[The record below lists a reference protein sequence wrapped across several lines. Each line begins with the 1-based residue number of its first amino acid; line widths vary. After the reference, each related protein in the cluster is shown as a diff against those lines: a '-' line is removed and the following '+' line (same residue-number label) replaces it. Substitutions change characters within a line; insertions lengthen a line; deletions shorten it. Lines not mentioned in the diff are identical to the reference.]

1 MKGAHDLAVNYIIQ
15 IKMKKI
21 VTTLFLLIL
30 TTALLSSC
38 SLPATGTASGKTG
51 TSYPESSVSMSQVVT
66 NFPELTLEPTLELTP
81 QPSVKASVFEAG
93 APDLINLYVNRQKV
107 SGEYTTNWIKGKD
120 IAVFYAYPTQKES
133 VENLKFMDLF
143 KLYWYKFPKAD
154 DYKIGYFLT
163 FTLESSEIIELPIR
177 LPKDCPKDPKANF
190 YQYIEVYVYD
200 NLHRIP
206 GPTFYHLEP
215 ASTFDNTIMTS
226 IKLTAGTRFEEVVS
240 AKLTAFIF
248 KDESDFDPSTG
259 KYKGPVSCTVDVIN
273 SAA

>member
-1 MKGAHDLAVNYIIQ
+1 
-15 IKMKKI
+15 MKKF
-21 VTTLFLLIL
+21 VAALIL
-30 TTALLSSC
+30 FIITTALLSSC
-38 SLPATGTASGKTG
+38 SLPAAG
-51 TSYPESSVSMSQVVT
+51 TSSGISGISYIESSVSMSQVVT
-66 NFPELTLEPTLELTP
+66 NIPEPTFEPTS
-81 QPSVKASVFEAG
+81 QPSPTASVFEAG

-107 SGEYTTNWIKGKD
+107 SGEYTTKWIKGKD

-133 VENLKFMDLF
+133 VESLKFMDLF

-163 FTLESSEIIELPIR
+163 FTLESSEVIELPIR
-177 LPKDCPKDPKANF
+177 LPKDCPKDSKANF

-215 ASTFDNTIMTS
+215 SSTLDNTIMTS

-240 AKLTAFIF
+240 TKLTAFIF
-248 KDESDFDPSTG
+248 KDESDFDASTG

-273 SAA
+273 SAD